1 MLGVLRVGERHGY
14 PLQAKAS
21 LDSLAVLIVTLIADM
36 GCAKGRLGGQAVLSQ
51 YAQGGRL
58 GSVAAQKVPRDLL
71 VHGKFERIQQ
81 CIGELHPNQGG
92 HYAQAVAGR
101 LEHRLLSGPQ
111 RHREQVQ
118 YGRRAFLC
126 HPLIE
131 RAFFIGER

>member
-1 MLGVLRVGERHGY
+1 MLGVLRIGQRHGY
-14 PLQAKAS
+14 PLQAKAP
-21 LDSLAVLIVTLIADM
+21 LDSLAAALRC
-36 GCAKGRLGGQAVLSQ
+36 GCAKGSTRGQAVLSQ

-81 CIGELHPNQGG
+81 LICELHPNQGG

-101 LEHRLLSGPQ
+101 FEHRLLSGPQ

-118 YGRRAFLC
+118 YGRGAFLR
-126 HPLIE
+126 HSLIE
-131 RAFFIGER
+131 RTFFIGER